1 MIMIQAIFS
10 SERPGTGTEAGEY
23 ALAPDVLLLL
33 VWDGTA
39 RLLDMDG
46 CFYALSAMGATMLQE
61 TLQHDTLTAAQ
72 RIATH
77 YGVQTQQVQEDIE
90 PFLSELERR
99 RLIHRRETRRTYKT
113 TRTLPFLAFAA
124 ARRVIHGY
132 GGSLRSKAW
141 ILLTVARLSF
151 DLFGWAHTMAGWQRY
166 FRQVAPQALIQESE
180 DTMRA
185 IDEAVRAVAAEHV
198 FAMGCKER
206 SLCCWALLRSVGIP
220 AAVVLGINLFPLA
233 SHCWCE
239 SGPWTLSDYQDQ
251 CEKFTPV
258 VRYA

>member
-1 MIMIQAIFS
+1 MIMIQAILS
-10 SERPGTGTEAGEY
+10 SERPGPGTEAGEY
-23 ALAPDVLLLL
+23 VLAPDVLLLL
-33 VWDGTA
+33 IQDGTA

-46 CFYALSAMGATMLQE
+46 CFYALSASGATMLQE
-61 TLQHDTLTAAQ
+61 TLQHDTMTAAQ

-77 YGVQTQQVQEDIE
+77 YGVPAQHVQGDIE
-90 PFLSELERR
+90 PFLSALERR
-99 RLIHRRETRRTYKT
+99 HLIHHREARRTYKT
-113 TRTLPFLAFAA
+113 TSTLPFLALAA
-124 ARRVIHGY
+124 ARRVMHGN

-151 DLFGWAHTMAGWQRY
+151 DLFGWAHTIAAWQRY
-166 FRQVAPQALIQESE
+166 FRQVAHQASVQGRE
-180 DTMRA
+180 DTIRA

-206 SLCCWALLRSVGIP
+206 SLCCWALLRSVGVP

-239 SGPWTLSDYQDQ
+239 SGPWMLSDYQDQ

-258 VRYA
+258 ARYE